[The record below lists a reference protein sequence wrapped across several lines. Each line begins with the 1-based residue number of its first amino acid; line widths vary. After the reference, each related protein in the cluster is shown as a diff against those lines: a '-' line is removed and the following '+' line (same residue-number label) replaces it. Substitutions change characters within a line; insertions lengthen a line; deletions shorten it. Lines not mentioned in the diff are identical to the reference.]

1 MVTIIGVMGPSAC
14 DAELYEKARVTGRLL
29 AEAGYALLCGG
40 GTGAMEG
47 AARGAREAG
56 GLTIGIQPGSDER
69 ESPPNP
75 YIEIAIFTGISHA
88 RNLINVL
95 SSRAVIAI
103 GGAHGTLSEIA
114 LAIKSGV
121 PVVLLDSWRFTS
133 PDAAPSPSPSPG
145 VHTAASP
152 AEAVA
157 LAARLAGP
165 PARRD

>member
-1 MVTIIGVMGPSAC
+1 MRTIIGVMGPAEC
-14 DAELYEKARVTGRLL
+14 DAGTYDKARLVGRLL
-29 AEAGYALLCGG
+29 AEAGYTLLCGG

-56 GLTIGIQPGSDER
+56 GLTLGILPGSDAAD
-69 ESPPNP
+69 SPPNP
-75 YIEIAIFTGISHA
+75 HIEVAVFTGISHA

-114 LAIKSGV
+114 LAIKSGK
-121 PVVLLDSWRFTS
+121 PVVLLDSWSFES
-133 PDAAPSPSPSPG
+133 PDQPPSPLVHV
-145 VHTAASP
+145 VHTP

-157 LAARLAGP
+157 LVRRLAGP
-165 PARRD
+165 AGAD